1 MAFGLRE
8 ASMPSISTVAQL
20 RSLYKPPMERAL
32 KKQLAHIDR
41 HCRSFIALS
50 PYVVLCTS
58 DAAGNLDASPRGGSP
73 GFCKVADDHTLLL
86 PDRPG
91 NNRLDSFSNI
101 IETASVGMLFFV
113 PGVDE
118 MLRVNGRAKLR
129 TDEDLRSQCV
139 EQGKIPH
146 VVVTVKVR
154 EAYLH
159 CAKAIMRSKLWSAE
173 SQVPRSVLPTMGQM
187 INEQS
192 GSTAVAE
199 SQEAMAARYPTQL
212 Y

>member
-1 MAFGLRE
+1 
-8 ASMPSISTVAQL
+8 MPSISTVAQL
-20 RSLYKPPMERAL
+20 RSLYKPAMERAV

-50 PYVVLCTS
+50 PYLVLCTS
-58 DAAGNLDASPRGGSP
+58 DSSGNLDASPRGGTP
-73 GFCKVADDHTLLL
+73 GFCKVADDHTLLV

-101 IETASVGMLFFV
+101 IETGHLGMLFFV

-118 MLRVNGRAKLR
+118 MLRVNGTAQLR
-129 TDEDLRSQCV
+129 TDEHLRSLCV
-139 EQGKIPH
+139 EQGKTPH
-146 VVVTVKVR
+146 VVVAVSVR

-159 CAKAIMRSKLWSAE
+159 CAKAIMRSGLWKCE
-173 SQVPRSVLPTMGQM
+173 SQVQRSVLPTMGQM
-187 INEQS
+187 INEQA
-192 GSTAVAE
+192 GGPAVVE
-199 SQEAMAARYPTQL
+199 SQEAMAARYRTQL

>member
-1 MAFGLRE
+1 MAT
-8 ASMPSISTVAQL
+8 ITSTDQL
-20 RSLYKPPMERAL
+20 RGLYAEPKERAV
-32 KKQLAHIDR
+32 KKQLAQFDR
-41 HCRSFIALS
+41 HCRTFISLS

-58 DAAGNLDASPRGGSP
+58 DAEGNLDASPRGGTP
-73 GFCKVADDHTLLL
+73 GFCKVADDRTLLV

-91 NNRLDSFSNI
+91 NNRLDSFTNI
-101 IETASVGMLFFV
+101 VATGRIGLLFFL

-118 MLRVNGRAKLR
+118 MLRVNGTAELR
-129 TDEDLRSQCV
+129 TDEDLRAQCV
-139 EQGKIPH
+139 EQGKAPG
-146 VVVTVKVR
+146 VVVRVAVR

-159 CAKAIMRSKLWSAE
+159 CAKAIMRAGLWRAE

-192 GSTAVAE
+192 GGATVVE
-199 SQEAMAARYPTQL
+199 SQEEMVRRYREQL

>member
-1 MAFGLRE
+1 
-8 ASMPSISTVAQL
+8 MPSIATVAQL
-20 RSLYKPPMERAL
+20 RSLYKPAMERAL

-50 PYVVLCTS
+50 PYLVLCTS
-58 DAAGNLDASPRGGSP
+58 DAAGNLDASPRGGTP
-73 GFCKVADDHTLLL
+73 GFCKVADDHTLLV

-91 NNRLDSFSNI
+91 NNRLDSFANI
-101 IETASVGMLFFV
+101 IETGRVGMLFFV

-118 MLRVNGRAKLR
+118 MLRVNGTAELR
-129 TDEDLRSQCV
+129 TDEDLRTRCV
-139 EQGKIPH
+139 EQGKAPQ
-146 VVVTVKVR
+146 VVVTVTVK

-159 CAKAIMRSKLWSAE
+159 CAKAIMRSGLWKAE

-187 INEQS
+187 INEQA
-192 GSTAVAE
+192 GGTVVIE
-199 SQEAMAARYPTQL
+199 PQEAMVERYRAQL

>member
-1 MAFGLRE
+1 
-8 ASMPSISTVAQL
+8 MPSISSVQQL
-20 RSLYKPPMERAL
+20 RALYAPATERAL

-50 PYVVLCTS
+50 PYLVLCTA
-58 DAAGNLDASPRGGSP
+58 DASGNLDASPRGGTP
-73 GFCKVADDHTLLL
+73 GFCKVADDHTLLM

-101 IETASVGMLFFV
+101 IETGRIGMLFFV

-118 MLRVNGRAKLR
+118 MLRVNGTAELR
-129 TDEDLRSQCV
+129 TDEDLRTRCV
-139 EQGKIPH
+139 EQGKAPQ
-146 VVVTVKVR
+146 VVVTVTVK

-159 CAKAIMRSKLWSAE
+159 CAKAIMRSGLWKAE
-173 SQVPRSVLPTMGQM
+173 SKVPRSVLPTMGQM
-187 INEQS
+187 INEQA
-192 GSTAVAE
+192 GGATVIE
-199 SQEAMAARYPTQL
+199 PQEAMVERYRAQL

>member
-1 MAFGLRE
+1 
-8 ASMPSISTVAQL
+8 MPALHTIDQL
-20 RSLYKPPMERAL
+20 RSLYAQPIERAIR
-32 KKQLAHIDR
+32 KQLAHLDP

-50 PYVVLCTS
+50 PYVVLCSS

-73 GFCKVADDHTLLL
+73 GFCRVADDHTLLV

-101 IETASVGMLFFV
+101 IETGRIGLLFFV

-118 MLRVNGRAKLR
+118 MLRVNGTAELR
-129 TDEDLRSQCV
+129 TDADLCAQCL
-139 EQGKIPH
+139 EQGKAPK
-146 VVVTVKVR
+146 VVVSVAVR

-159 CAKAIMRSKLWSAE
+159 CAKAIMRAGLWKPE
-173 SQVPRSVLPTMGQM
+173 SRIPRSLLPSMGEM
-187 INEQS
+187 IRDQS
-192 GSTAVAE
+192 GGATEAE
-199 SQEAMAARYPTQL
+199 TQEQMVARYREQL